1 MGVYV
6 YDEDIEVEFNIMK
19 GNVEGIFIVSFKCVE
34 DFIFMEIIVER
45 KLNCEEDGY
54 FLFIVVVQYLEINEV
69 LDMINVNV
77 NVLDLN
83 DNLLKFLCLF

>member
-34 DFIFMEIIVER
+34 DFIFMEI
-45 KLNCEEDGY
+45 
-54 FLFIVVVQYLEINEV
+54 
-69 LDMINVNV
+69 
-77 NVLDLN
+77 
-83 DNLLKFLCLF
+83 